1 MTASWHPLCGRAML
15 ARSFRRLKGELML
28 AVVLPD
34 GPAGMVAAVATDVF
48 GEQPRAGPGPG
59 TVLTADGVRRLRAL
73 LEAKARSRGSR
84 RSRGTRRR
92 AA

>member
-1 MTASWHPLCGRAML
+1 
-15 ARSFRRLKGELML
+15 ML

-34 GPAGMVAAVATDVF
+34 GSAGTIPAAATDVF
-48 GEQPRAGPGPG
+48 GEQSLEPGLR
-59 TVLTADGVRRLRAL
+59 TVLSAAGVRRLRAL
-73 LEAKARSRGSR
+73 LEAKSRGSR

>member
-1 MTASWHPLCGRAML
+1 
-15 ARSFRRLKGELML
+15 ML

-34 GPAGMVAAVATDVF
+34 GSAGTVPAVATDLLGV
-48 GEQPRAGPGPG
+48 QPEAAQGPG
-59 TVLTADGVRRLRAL
+59 TVLSVDGARRLRAL
-73 LEAKARSRGSR
+73 LEARARPRGSG